1 MAGGSIGRRHLRCV
15 VALLVLLRAALT
27 IGISEKHQLPGN
39 NIINGVSQVK
49 EEWIEEDEEEN
60 DADVDPTTRSMSPC
74 RCWKVPGADRHYFE
88 TACKCRGKRRVFS
101 VPTNLPEDVNHM

>member
-27 IGISEKHQLPGN
+27 IGISVEPELSSN
-39 NIINGVSQVK
+39 NIINGDTRVK
-49 EEWIEEDEEEN
+49 EEWVEEDEEEEET
-60 DADVDPTTRSMSPC
+60 AFDPTTKSISPC
-74 RCWKVPGADRHYFE
+74 RCWKVPGADRQHFE
-88 TACKCRGKRRVFS
+88 TACKCRGKTRVLS